1 MQEEERIGAEGL
13 LVPEDTYLTSGV
25 HIGTQQKS
33 ADMMPFIYKV
43 RSDGLYVL
51 DIKKTDTRIR
61 LASKFLSHFT
71 PEKVLVVAARQYG
84 QKPARLFGK
93 ACGFTVIA
101 GRFVPGTLTNPQ
113 VDEYVEPEVLLVTDP
128 AADQQALREALNIG
142 IPVMGLCDAN
152 NETRDVDLVVPTN
165 NKGRR
170 TLKGLVVPHAGYM
183 YSGPVAAHAYA
194 ALARDGV
201 PKTFVILGPNHTGL
215 GAAMALGEHD
225 WETPLGVAMFDRAL
239 GARLRKAPITEDIV
253 AHRRE
258 HSIEVQLPFLQ
269 DLVGEVAFVPICMGL
284 QDLPAAVEVGGI
296 VGDAI
301 KGEDVVV
308 LASTDFSH
316 YIPKAEAA
324 RRDRMAIDKI
334 LAFDVEGFY
343 RTVQEEDVSM
353 CGFGP
358 VMAMMTAIGPATPE
372 FLKYASSGDVAPM
385 EDVVGYAAIAMRR

>member
-1 MQEEERIGAEGL
+1 MRYPAVAGQFYER
-13 LVPEDTYLTSGV
+13 D
-25 HIGTQQKS
+25 
-33 ADMMPFIYKV
+33 
-43 RSDGLYVL
+43 
-51 DIKKTDTRIR
+51 
-61 LASKFLSHFT
+61 
-71 PEKVLVVAARQYG
+71 
-84 QKPARLFGK
+84 
-93 ACGFTVIA
+93 
-101 GRFVPGTLTNPQ
+101 PG
-113 VDEYVEPEVLLVTDP
+113 
-128 AADQQALREALNIG
+128 ALRKQIEGCYRHKVGPGAKPPLAKDG
-142 IPVMGLCDAN
+142 P
-152 NETRDVDLVVPTN
+152 
-165 NKGRR
+165 R

-334 LAFDVEGFY
+334 LAFDVKGFY

-358 VMAMMTAIGPATPE
+358 VMAMMTAIGPAKPE

-385 EDVVGYAAIAMRR
+385 EDVVGYGAIAMRR